1 MLHIS
6 IQLKFKKKSDNFKT
20 YKRNL
25 YTFRVK
31 YTRKSIFDREYIKKE
46 LYNI

>member
-6 IQLKFKKKSDNFKT
+6 IQLKLKKKSDNFKT
-20 YKRNL
+20 YKRYLN
-25 YTFRVK
+25 TFRVK
-31 YTRKSIFDREYIKKE
+31 YTRKSIFDREYIKKK

>member
-6 IQLKFKKKSDNFKT
+6 IQLKIFKKSDNFKT
-20 YKRNL
+20 FKRK

-31 YTRKSIFDREYIKKE
+31 YTRKSIFDREYKKKR
-46 LYNI
+46 II